1 MFMGKKVQVMFRDVK
16 NYDIMK
22 ELLKNTEEKMN
33 KTVAVLERDYKSI
46 RAGRANV
53 SVLDRITVDYYGCP
67 TPIQQMAAVSV
78 PEPRILMIQPWDA
91 TTLKDIEKAILTSDI
106 GINPQNDGRVIR
118 LSFPPLTEERRKDIV
133 KEVRKTAEENK
144 VAIRNTRRDAIEKLK
159 ALKKA
164 NTITE
169 DDVADGEKKIQNLT
183 DKFCKEIDDL
193 AALKEKEIMEI

>member
-1 MFMGKKVQVMFRDVK
+1 
-16 NYDIMK
+16 MK

-33 KTVAVLERDYKSI
+33 KTVGVLEREYKSI
-46 RAGRANV
+46 RAGRANA

-91 TTLKDIEKAILTSDI
+91 STLKEIEKAILTSDI

-118 LSFPPLTEERRKDIV
+118 LSFPPLTEERRKEIV
-133 KEVRKTAEENK
+133 KDVHKTAEESK
-144 VAIRNTRRDAIEKLK
+144 VAVRNTRRDAIEKLK
-159 ALKKA
+159 ALKKN

-183 DKFCKEIDDL
+183 DKYCKEIDSL
-193 AALKEKEIMEI
+193 AAVKEKEIMEI

>member
-1 MFMGKKVQVMFRDVK
+1 
-16 NYDIMK
+16 MK

-33 KTVAVLERDYKSI
+33 KTVGVLERDYKSI
-46 RAGRANV
+46 RAGRANA
-53 SVLDRITVDYYGCP
+53 SVLDRVTVDYYGCP

-91 TTLKDIEKAILTSDI
+91 STLKDIEKAILTSDI

-118 LSFPPLTEERRKDIV
+118 LSFPPLTEERRKEIV
-133 KEVRKTAEENK
+133 KDVHKTAEDSK
-144 VAIRNTRRDAIEKLK
+144 VAVRNTRRDAIEKLK
-159 ALKKA
+159 ALKKN

-183 DKFCKEIDDL
+183 DKYCKEIDSL
-193 AALKEKEIMEI
+193 AAVKEKEIMEI

>member
-1 MFMGKKVQVMFRDVK
+1 
-16 NYDIMK
+16 MK

-53 SVLDRITVDYYGCP
+53 SVLDRITVDYYDTP
-67 TPIQQMAAVSV
+67 TPINALAAVSV

-118 LSFPPLTEERRKDIV
+118 LSFPPLTEESRKDIV
-133 KEVRKTAEENK
+133 KEVRKAAEENK

-193 AALKEKEIMEI
+193 AVLKEKEIMEI